1 MQLTRGGEYGI
12 LGVLYLARQPQG
24 RVVLLSEIAASES
37 IPQSFLAKIFQQL
50 SRVGIV
56 RSLRGAKGGFTLARA
71 PESITM
77 REILE
82 VIEGPLRLSECL
94 VAPSMCARRA
104 GCPLQGVW
112 SEIYRQISDILEKTT
127 IAGLIEMERLDLPSP
142 LFLNRP

>member
-56 RSLRGAKGGFTLARA
+56 RSLRGAKGGFTLGRS
-71 PESITM
+71 PERITM

-94 VAPSMCARRA
+94 AAPSLCVRRP
-104 GCPLQGVW
+104 GCPLERVW
-112 SEIYRQISDILEKTT
+112 SEIHRQIADILEKTT
-127 IAGLIEMERLDLPSP
+127 IAGLIEMEDLELPSP
-142 LFLNRP
+142 LFLPHP